1 VSAPD
6 ASADRQARIRAL
18 FEAYT
23 EMHAA
28 REDDLRAHFSDNF
41 TGYAGCSDF

>member
-1 VSAPD
+1 MSGPD
-6 ASADRQARIRAL
+6 ATPYRQARIRAL

-23 EMHAA
+23 EMHSASA
-28 REDDLRAHFSDNF
+28 DALRAHFSDNF